1 VRRPGAPR
9 RDRGSHRRHFEG
21 RERRRVGVPLAWSVL
36 HFFLCSV
43 LHFFCLL
50 TILLFAH
57 LFFPDFLL
65 ERLLSK
71 IEGCDYESLLFL
83 RTMQAR
89 ARARIVEQ
97 LDTKCHATSRA
108 EARERCAFSRR
119 HALVLRI
126 LLQWRENNQ
135 SSGSRESRARK
146 EGGAEHVAAFSYHE
160 LFSLPDPA
168 SRGAASREGGTS
180 FLSFMYRYISR
191 ESCSQFDS
199 LPLTS
204 LTILSTPP
212 RAKEAA
218 ASTC

>member
-1 VRRPGAPR
+1 M
-9 RDRGSHRRHFEG
+9 
-21 RERRRVGVPLAWSVL
+21 
-36 HFFLCSV
+36 
-43 LHFFCLL
+43 L

-168 SRGAASREGGTS
+168 SRGAASREGGS
-180 FLSFMYRYISR
+180 GLDVLSYAPPSSAAAVNWEVLKAALTVENVRHLIPLHAPLLLDPD
-191 ESCSQFDS
+191 QFYACLLDRMI
-199 LPLTS
+199 PTTS
-204 LTILSTPP
+204 LGS
-212 RAKEAA
+212 AENVSEAL
-218 ASTC
+218 ASTVRTVSRR